1 MIGIAVGVIPLTIP
15 SNELPREFLSFN
27 FKTLGSTEL
36 EILVPRTEI
45 LPPWSLQESIKFKLQ
60 SHFGP
65 LVTRVQQ
72 AEKGIIIIILA
83 GAIDSGHQKKVGLLS
98 HTEKE
103 RNMYGTKKDLCGIS
117 C

>member
-15 SNELPREFLSFN
+15 PSELPREFLSFN
-27 FKTLGSTEL
+27 SKTLGSTEL
-36 EILVPRTEI
+36 EILVTRTEI
-45 LPPWSLQESIKFKLQ
+45 LPPWSLQESTKFKLQ

-83 GAIDSGHQKKVGLLS
+83 GAIGSGRQKKVGLLS